1 MTREEVKAHL
11 AKCPL
16 EWVEDIDGIL
26 TAEVCALD
34 REVRITFLL
43 LEGDVYIKAHRDGA
57 HRAGEFLGV
66 EGSEEELKCIA
77 EAHRL
82 DLVCRM
88 LGIKN

>member
-1 MTREEVKAHL
+1 MTREEVKAQL

-16 EWVEDIDGIL
+16 EWEENIDGNLI
-26 TAEVCALD
+26 AEVCPLD

-77 EAHRL
+77 EDHRL
-82 DLVCRM
+82 LFACRL
-88 LGIKN
+88 LGIKD

>member
-1 MTREEVKAHL
+1 MTREEVRQQL
-11 AKCPL
+11 AKNPL
-16 EWVEDIDGIL
+16 VWERNIEGNL
-26 TAEVCALD
+26 AAEVCALD

-77 EAHRL
+77 EGQLIDFACRL
-82 DLVCRM
+82 LR
-88 LGIKN
+88 IKD

>member
-1 MTREEVKAHL
+1 MTREEVRQQL
-11 AKCPL
+11 AKNPL
-16 EWVEDIDGIL
+16 VWERNIEGNL
-26 TAEVCALD
+26 AAEVCALD

>member
-1 MTREEVKAHL
+1 MTREEVKAQLEKNPMKWERNIEGNL
-11 AKCPL
+11 A
-16 EWVEDIDGIL
+16 
-26 TAEVCALD
+26 AEVCALD